1 MPNEPASSRAQALLA
16 FWFDE
21 VGPARWWR
29 ADPALD
35 AQIAERFGALHA
47 AACACELEGWRA
59 SPAGRLAEVI
69 LLDQLSRNLY
79 RDSARAFA
87 QDGLALALA
96 QEAIRAGADRA
107 LSPAQRHL
115 LYMPFMHSESALM
128 QRRSMALF
136 SAPGLEPQLEHAQR
150 HKAVV
155 ERFGRYPQRNA
166 ALGRRSTVAERRY
179 LAEPG
184 SRF

>member
-1 MPNEPASSRAQALLA
+1 
-16 FWFDE
+16 
-21 VGPARWWR
+21 
-29 ADPALD
+29 
-35 AQIAERFGALHA
+35 
-47 AACACELEGWRA
+47 
-59 SPAGRLAEVI
+59 
-69 LLDQLSRNLY
+69 
-79 RDSARAFA
+79 
-87 QDGLALALA
+87 
-96 QEAIRAGADRA
+96 
-107 LSPAQRHL
+107 
-115 LYMPFMHSESALM
+115 MPFMHSESALM